1 MASTRLQQAFPEL
14 EVIAPLTLGSQRPQ
28 PSVLHTMR
36 REQLVNLARAF
47 DVLDKVPKDGTKEDL
62 LEAMIPLERAGEFRK
77 SCEDPLALWYASKTA
92 DELIDMKVK
101 RIPFPTREQ
110 LPLRTQKPM
119 TEMAKLH
126 EKAKLLGIA
135 SFGKKKH
142 EIEAEILQHE
152 MGLGVK
158 AAPAPVIP

>member
-14 EVIAPLTLGSQRPQ
+14 AAIAPQTAGSEKAP

-47 DVLDKVPKDGTKEDL
+47 DVLDKVPRDGTKPEL
-62 LEAMIPLERAGEFRK
+62 LEAMLPMERAGIFRQ

-92 DELIDMKVK
+92 DELVAMRIDGL
-101 RIPFPTREQ
+101 PFPTREQ
-110 LPLRTQKPM
+110 HPLRTQKPM
-119 TEMAKLH
+119 TEMARLH
-126 EKAKLLGIA
+126 EKAKSLNIQ

-152 MGLGVK
+152 MGLGIK
-158 AAPAPVIP
+158 AAPAPVNP